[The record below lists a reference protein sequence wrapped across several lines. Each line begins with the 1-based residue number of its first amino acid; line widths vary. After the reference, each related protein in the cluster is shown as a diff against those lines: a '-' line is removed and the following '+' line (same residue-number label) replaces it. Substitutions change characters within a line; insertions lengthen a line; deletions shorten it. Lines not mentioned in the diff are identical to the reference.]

1 MLILCDMRLQNDER
15 SAHRNIHRNV
25 MSKGIKRFFMR
36 WFTLQ
41 YERWMERKKWREKGK
56 RQKSDIKWNT
66 IHISSRYTIG
76 DVSVS
81 EGTCYPLCLSQSEI
95 RFYPCICL
103 IRRFFGM
110 IMGIWEPVNQTSACV
125 SFIIWFFPHAH
136 FVFAGI
142 WTGETDSRKR

>member
-1 MLILCDMRLQNDER
+1 MWYEATEWRAERTPKHSQECDVKRDKEIFYALIYITIRTMNGE
-15 SAHRNIHRNV
+15 
-25 MSKGIKRFFMR
+25 
-36 WFTLQ
+36 
-41 YERWMERKKWREKGK
+41 KKCREKGK
-56 RQKSDIKWNT
+56 RQNSDIKWNT

-81 EGTCYPLCLSQSEI
+81 EWTCYPLCLSQSEI